1 MLSSLRNIRF
11 ASPKPTI
18 FIAPLFR
25 CQMFVAVN
33 AMAMTVADV
42 VAASHPV
49 CKSTSLVLGWLSSHT
64 SYTYMLHHTLDD
76 ATSAHEC
83 YSFPTLR
90 TFMSKDHFHS
100 IWLRTDR
107 MKFASVTA
115 QTNPNHVIS
124 SGK

>member
-11 ASPKPTI
+11 ASSKPTI

-42 VAASHPV
+42 VAV

-76 ATSAHEC
+76 ATSAHER
-83 YSFPTLR
+83 YSFPTFP

-100 IWLRTDR
+100 IFIQQYNIRKSLSLIPRR
-107 MKFASVTA
+107 RLEKIE
-115 QTNPNHVIS
+115 N
-124 SGK
+124 

>member
-11 ASPKPTI
+11 ASSKPTI

-42 VAASHPV
+42 VVASHPV

-64 SYTYMLHHTLDD
+64 SYTYTLHHTLDD
-76 ATSAHEC
+76 ATSAHER

-90 TFMSKDHFHS
+90 TFTSKDHFHS
-100 IWLRTDR
+100 IFIQQYKIRKSLSLIPQRRLEKID
-107 MKFASVTA
+107 
-115 QTNPNHVIS
+115 Q
-124 SGK
+124 

>member
-11 ASPKPTI
+11 ASSKPTI

-42 VAASHPV
+42 VAV

-76 ATSAHEC
+76 ATSAHER
-83 YSFPTLR
+83 YSFP

-100 IWLRTDR
+100 IFIQQYIIRKSLSYLGVVWR
-107 MKFASVTA
+107 KF
-115 QTNPNHVIS
+115 TNDQNKS
-124 SGK
+124 EYR